1 MNPFAFS
8 GVDCAC
14 DCGWICG
21 CGCGCGL
28 DDGFD
33 AVVWAVWWPS
43 ACVVPKGNEEVRE
56 GEVEAG
62 DEGVGDVEGEKE

>member
-1 MNPFAFS
+1 M
-8 GVDCAC
+8 
-14 DCGWICG
+14 
-21 CGCGCGL
+21 
-28 DDGFD
+28 
-33 AVVWAVWWPS
+33 VWAVWWPS